1 MAKEAPSWQEVLRR
15 RGTAALVG
23 RDAQLELFRDN
34 LRLPVT
40 DPRKL
45 LIFNVWGNAGVGK
58 TMLLDQLRQIAED
71 HGFAGAY
78 IDEGVYDPAEAMAR
92 IAHQLPGSGVR
103 MRQFAERY
111 ETYRRHQ
118 RRLLADPGAPAGLSS
133 MLTRLAVKAGVR
145 AAQGVPFVGMAASV
159 IDESLAA
166 EQVDRIREFVA
177 EKIRS
182 HEDVDL
188 VMDPVAGLTPR
199 FIRDLDSVGGRG
211 VILFID
217 TYERTAVF
225 LDGWLREMLRGR
237 YGQVP
242 GSVALVI
249 AGQLRLDRTSWE
261 LFAPLTAGVGLDVF
275 SQDEARRLIS
285 SHGIADERAVEAIVN
300 LSGGLP
306 VLVDML
312 AREYRGD
319 VAELPD
325 PSETAVERFLKWVAD
340 RDLREI
346 VLATAV
352 ARTFN
357 RDTVSSLVPDTDGAD
372 AFPWLIAQPFVRRGA
387 EGYRY
392 HEIIRAQMLRLLRTQ
407 SPDGWRRH
415 HKILAQHYRS
425 VRQGISRKKERW
437 QDPAWTANLL
447 EESYHRL
454 CMAPGK
460 SLPHSAE
467 LAMRAAARDDTLGNQ
482 WTAML
487 GEAAADSG
495 DPAISVCAH
504 LTSRLLAPTGEEEA
518 PVPAAEFY
526 ASGVKQS
533 AWADMLFDGADDA
546 FYRGQFE
553 RAIRYANQV
562 IELSPRRAVTFILR
576 GAARANVGRFDQAF
590 GDFDHA
596 IRLDPANHVAFVNRG
611 FFNYVLGR
619 SDEALADLDHALQLK
634 PGSAWVL
641 EARGQVLAGAGR
653 FEEALADFG
662 RAIEINPAQ
671 PTALAIRAGI
681 FRLGGRLDE
690 ALADVDNAIDTDPSF
705 GWALGLRGEIH
716 RAMGDYD
723 SALADLDRALEIEPD
738 ATWWIGLRGLVLMLA
753 GQDDQARPALRAA
766 ATELRAPQQLPWD
779 AAWLLL
785 ARGVCYALLGEQ
797 RQARES
803 WDLARLTPNY
813 PAVRLVYIGGLSEVR
828 KTLTTTALDA
838 LLQLLTTDPE

>member
-1 MAKEAPSWQEVLRR
+1 MAKEAPSWQDVLRR
-15 RGTAALVG
+15 RRTAAFVG

-40 DPRKL
+40 DPGKL

-58 TMLLDQLRQIAED
+58 TILLDQFGRIAEEY
-71 HGFAGAY
+71 GFAGAY
-78 IDEGVYDPAEAMAR
+78 VDEGVYDPAEAMVR
-92 IAHQLPGSGVR
+92 IARQLPGSGVR

-118 RRLLADPGAPAGLSS
+118 RRLLADPRAPAGLSS
-133 MLTRLAVKAGVR
+133 MLTRFAVTAGVR
-145 AAQGVPFVGMAASV
+145 AARGVPFVGMAAGF

-182 HEDVDL
+182 HDDVDL

-199 FIRDLDSVGGRG
+199 FVRDLGSANGRG

-225 LDGWLREMLRGR
+225 LDGWLREMLGGR
-237 YGQVP
+237 YGRVP
-242 GSVALVI
+242 GTVCLVI
-249 AGQLRLDRTSWE
+249 AGQLRLDRTYWGQ
-261 LFAPLTAGVGLDVF
+261 FAPLTGDLGLDVF
-275 SQDEARRLIS
+275 SEDEARRLILS
-285 SHGIADERAVEAIVN
+285 RGIADERVVEAIVN
-300 LSGGLP
+300 LSGCLP

-319 VAELPD
+319 VSGLPD

-346 VLATAV
+346 ALATVV

-357 RDTVSSLVPDTDGAD
+357 RDTVSSLTPDTDGAD
-372 AFPWLIAQPFVRRGA
+372 AFSWLIAQPFVRRHA

-392 HEIIRAQMLRLLRTQ
+392 HEVVRAQMLRLLRSQ
-407 SPDGWRRH
+407 SPDNWRRG
-415 HKILAQHYRS
+415 HKILADHHRS
-425 VRQGISRKKERW
+425 ARRGISRKKERW
-437 QDPAWTANLL
+437 EDPAWTANLL

-454 CMAPGK
+454 CVAPGK
-460 SLPHSAE
+460 SLPRAVE

-487 GEAAADSG
+487 AEAAADSA
-495 DPAISVCAH
+495 DPAISACAH
-504 LTSRLLAPTGEEEA
+504 LTSRLLAAAGAEEA
-518 PVPAAEFY
+518 AVPAEEFY
-526 ASGVKQS
+526 ASGVEQS
-533 AWADMLFDGADDA
+533 AWADLLFGSADDM
-546 FYRGQFE
+546 FYRGKFE
-553 RAIRYANQV
+553 QAIRYANQV
-562 IELSPRRAVTFILR
+562 IELSPRRADTFVLR
-576 GAARANVGRFDQAF
+576 GAARANINRFNEAF

-596 IRLDPANHVAFVNRG
+596 IRLDPANHLAFVNRG
-611 FFNYVLGR
+611 FFNYIQGR
-619 SDEALADLDHALQLK
+619 TDKALADLDHALQLK
-634 PGSAWVL
+634 PDTAWVL

-662 RAIEINPAQ
+662 RAIEIDPVQ

-681 FRLGGRLDE
+681 FRLAGRLDE
-690 ALADVDNAIDTDPSF
+690 ALADVDSAIDAVPSF

-716 RAMGDYD
+716 RALGDYD
-723 SALADLDRALEIEPD
+723 SALADLDRALKIEPD
-738 ATWWIGLRGLVLMLA
+738 AAWWMGLRGLVLMLA
-753 GQDDQARPALRAA
+753 GQDDQARPVLRAA
-766 ATELRAPQQLPWD
+766 ATGLRAPQELPWD

-785 ARGVCYALLGEQ
+785 ARAVCHALLGEQ
-797 RQARES
+797 SEAKEC
-803 WDLARLTPNY
+803 WDLARLSPNY
-813 PAVRLVYIGGLSEVR
+813 PAVRLVYLGGLSEVR
-828 KTLTTTALDA
+828 ITLTTTALDA
-838 LLQLLTTDPE
+838 LTQLLTTAPG